1 VFNYVAPPIR
11 GGDGG
16 GGTGGI
22 SEYSSGAVAG
32 SGSNPEPKQVDDV
45 VPKAVPPDSSAIGNN
60 GVQLTLAPG
69 DASGTAKEGKLF
81 DFITLVLVVI
91 YLCIG
96 LRD

>member
-1 VFNYVAPPIR
+1 
-11 GGDGG
+11 
-16 GGTGGI
+16 
-22 SEYSSGAVAG
+22 
-32 SGSNPEPKQVDDV
+32 V

-81 DFITLVLVVI
+81 DFIILVLVVI